1 MVILPTRNH
10 ITSGSSSRS
19 YFSGEPPINTQRSV
33 ANSICGISSGDQQFY
48 PFSSAEKINKN
59 VFSFS
64 QSSVNGQLLG
74 GVNKAS
80 HAAIFLEHLNSHN
93 SNTQDFNKFIK
104 ATGQDSSRDLKNTT
118 LKYGAKVALTL
129 FSLLPEDKKDAK
141 LAKSAQSFYNS
152 MVKFSEQPD
161 LRANKDSTY
170 KVVMD
175 FVSAIFNKMEL
186 SNHTEQTGRLDK
198 FCSEYLKQYV
208 YPDIILKLE
217 GKVSDESLQK
227 LRDDPTA
234 VEGYLY
240 TDQKKSNDEMINS
253 LKQQFFGFK
262 RAGDKAVKMNSLI
275 SELEHKT
282 QLIADLNPQLKTP
295 SRQASQPEVSARL
308 ADSPPPEPA
317 PDYDMGPPSAASAG
331 RANSSSGDIIN
342 SFIFITGNDTKLD
355 EQLNRLT
362 GTLTSLVND
371 LKEVKSL
378 PERVAPG
385 GSLQSTPNY
394 ITTATLY
401 LSGTDAVV
409 EPQSTPAAQIPIEAA
424 DLSGQTFTKVDDSS
438 LLSPKLVQ
446 QARLDIQRVM
456 QDKKV
461 QSQPLVSQKEDPPV
475 RHLSSQGNA
484 FMGLAGDAAK
494 TPALQKYSEVPQV
507 TLTRGGQTSN
517 LSRLQTYR
525 LNDSYQLTPKNTTS
539 SESEMGVEKNI
550 QEQDTVSVKQPK
562 RPFSL
567 NVQGNQFVGLRGNA
581 SGFAP
586 LQQYSDNSVTLTR
599 RGQARDL
606 NRKLDYKM
614 SDTHQVSSKSLPADK
629 QPMNPPETN

>member
-1 MVILPTRNH
+1 MLISPTTNH
-10 ITSGSSSRS
+10 NTTVSSNRS
-19 YFSGEPPINTQRSV
+19 SFSSEPSINAQNSV
-33 ANSICGISSGDQQFY
+33 ANSIRGISSGDQQSY
-48 PFSSAEKINKN
+48 PLSSAEKLNNN

-64 QSSVNGQLLG
+64 QSSANGQLLG
-74 GVNKAS
+74 DVNKAS
-80 HAAIFLEHLNSHN
+80 HTAIFLEHLKSQN

-129 FSLLPEDKKDAK
+129 FSLLPDDKKDVK

-262 RAGDKAVKMNSLI
+262 RAGDKAIKMNSLI

-424 DLSGQTFTKVDDSS
+424 DLSGQTFTNFDDSS

-446 QARLDIQRVM
+446 QALRVM

-461 QSQPLVSQKEDPPV
+461 QSQPLVSQKEDSPV

-484 FMGLAGDAAK
+484 FMGLAGDASK
-494 TPALQKYSEVPQV
+494 TPALQKYSEAPQV

-550 QEQDTVSVKQPK
+550 QEQDVASAKQPK

-567 NVQGNQFVGLRGNA
+567 NAQGNQFVGLRGNA

-586 LQQYSDNSVTLTR
+586 LQQYSDTSVTLTR
-599 RGQARDL
+599 GGQARDL

>member
-1 MVILPTRNH
+1 MLISPTTNH
-10 ITSGSSSRS
+10 NTTVSSNRS
-19 YFSGEPPINTQRSV
+19 SFSSEPSINTQNSV
-33 ANSICGISSGDQQFY
+33 ANSIRGISSGDQQSY
-48 PFSSAEKINKN
+48 PLSSAEKLNNN

-64 QSSVNGQLLG
+64 QSSANGQLLG
-74 GVNKAS
+74 DINKAS
-80 HAAIFLEHLNSHN
+80 HATIFLEHLKSQN
-93 SNTQDFNKFIK
+93 SNTQGFNKFIK

-118 LKYGAKVALTL
+118 VKCGAKVTLTL
-129 FSLLPEDKKDAK
+129 FSLLPDDKKDVK
-141 LAKSAQSFYNS
+141 LAKSAQSFYHS

-308 ADSPPPEPA
+308 ADSPPP
-317 PDYDMGPPSAASAG
+317 DYDMGPPSAASAG
-331 RANSSSGDIIN
+331 RANSSPGDIIN

-424 DLSGQTFTKVDDSS
+424 DLSGQTFTNFDDSS

-446 QARLDIQRVM
+446 QALRVM

-461 QSQPLVSQKEDPPV
+461 QSQPLVSQKEDSPV

-567 NVQGNQFVGLRGNA
+567 NAQGNQFVGLRGNA
-581 SGFAP
+581 AGFAP
-586 LQQYSDNSVTLTR
+586 LQQYSDTSVTLTR
-599 RGQARDL
+599 GGQVRDL